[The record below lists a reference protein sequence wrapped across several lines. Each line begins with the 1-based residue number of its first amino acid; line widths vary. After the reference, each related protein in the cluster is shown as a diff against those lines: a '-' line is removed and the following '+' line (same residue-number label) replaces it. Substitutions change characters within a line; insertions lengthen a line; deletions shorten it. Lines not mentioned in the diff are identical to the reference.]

1 MLIDNSSVISEINY
15 DEQEK
20 TLSVRFKTT
29 DETFNYFEVESK
41 VYKDLIESKSRGS
54 FFYKNIR
61 DNYDNDYGAYN

>member
-1 MLIDNSSVISEINY
+1 MLIENSSVISEINY

-29 DETFNYFEVESK
+29 DATFNYFEVEPK

>member
-29 DETFNYFEVESK
+29 DETFNYFEVEPK

-54 FFYKNIR
+54 FFHKNIR